1 MRSLSLLIL
10 VLATVLAVQGMGRK
24 KRDTDDEGPHSLS
37 KRQVDYHK
45 LSKRSDECPTCGW
58 FGNWGQGLK
67 KRDTED
73 QRPHSL
79 SKRQSEGNE
88 PSSARSKRQLHEDK
102 GPHRLSKRQTDVEV
116 DTEISKR
123 SKRQDTD
130 VNTEDCTNSRRQPDD
145 EIDSSA
151 RSKRQFDTTGTGSAG
166 PSQPISKLS
175 KSDGGKKGGKKSE
188 VKKSQACGLHCR
200 PH

>member
-24 KRDTDDEGPHSLS
+24 RRDTDDEGGFFGRKKRDTDDEGPHSLW

-45 LSKRSDECPTCGW
+45 LRSKRSDECPTCGW
-58 FGNWGQGLK
+58 FGNWGMGLK

-79 SKRQSEGNE
+79 SKRQSEDDD
-88 PSSARSKRQLHEDK
+88 PSAARSKRQLHEDK

-123 SKRQDTD
+123 SKRQETD
-130 VNTEDCTNSRRQPDD
+130 VNTGRRPVPTDFQAL
-145 EIDSSA
+145 EI
-151 RSKRQFDTTGTGSAG
+151 
-166 PSQPISKLS
+166 
-175 KSDGGKKGGKKSE
+175 
-188 VKKSQACGLHCR
+188 
-200 PH
+200 